1 MTYGGH
7 PPISGSVSGSRMIP
21 DRSFVSWPR
30 AFRRAGI
37 TRPCGGLGYNKIPQG
52 MASERW
58 LRRNGFRSH
67 NGGSRQDGGSAFHPR
82 LARTGGDG
90 GGDGRRRHGRRGD
103 PKGQPV
109 PSGPLPLSVEQ
120 GQKETPTTTTITA
133 VRVEV
138 KPLGQCGKTRETT

>member
-7 PPISGSVSGSRMIP
+7 PPISGSVSGRRMIP

-67 NGGSRQDGGSAFHPR
+67 NGGSRQDGG
-82 LARTGGDG
+82 
-90 GGDGRRRHGRRGD
+90 
-103 PKGQPV
+103 V
-109 PSGPLPLSVEQ
+109 PSIRGLRVPVATVVGMVADGMDEEEILRANPFLR
-120 GQKETPTTTTITA
+120 
-133 VRVEV
+133 VRCRCLWS
-138 KPLGQCGKTRETT
+138 KAKKKRLLQPQ